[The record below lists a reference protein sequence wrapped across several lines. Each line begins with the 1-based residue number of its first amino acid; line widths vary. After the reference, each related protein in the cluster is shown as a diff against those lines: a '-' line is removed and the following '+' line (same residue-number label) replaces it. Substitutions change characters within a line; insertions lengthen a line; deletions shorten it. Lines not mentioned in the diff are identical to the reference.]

1 MIELRVKS
9 YCQNCRFFEPTVN
22 TLFNAN
28 YAVQTI
34 VTCENDD
41 RCRDIY
47 KNIKDE
53 LEECEKEKI
62 KNERN

>member
-1 MIELRVKS
+1 MPKIYNIRWTKSDSEDLAKAVK
-9 YCQNCRFFEPTVN
+9 N
-22 TLFNAN
+22 FNAN